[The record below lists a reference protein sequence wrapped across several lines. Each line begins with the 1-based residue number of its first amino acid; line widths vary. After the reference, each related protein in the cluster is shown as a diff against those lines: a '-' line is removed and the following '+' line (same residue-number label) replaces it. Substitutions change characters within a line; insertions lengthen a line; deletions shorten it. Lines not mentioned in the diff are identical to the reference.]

1 MMLNDPHAAAYHD
14 GTEARYVGVT
24 YEAEDATARKAV
36 ENLGLAAI
44 LQSQCITRTALE
56 LARVDRS
63 IRALTV
69 AAAFAV
75 ALAGIALVVGLVT

>member
-1 MMLNDPHAAAYHD
+1 MMLNDPHAAAYND

-24 YEAEDATARKAV
+24 YEAEDATARAATDK
-36 ENLGLAAI
+36 LAAA
-44 LQSQCITRTALE
+44 SVALSAASE
-56 LARVDRS
+56 LIALDLLDAHAR

-69 AAAFAV
+69 AVAFAV